1 MANDLALS
9 LIFAA
14 IAILIAVTLVG
25 PVADGVAAAQAS
37 TNVTGSQDT
46 LLGLVPLIFV
56 AGIIVSVALSGL
68 FAFRAVRGRGR

>member
-1 MANDLALS
+1 MATDFALS

-25 PVADGVAAAQAS
+25 PVADGVAAAKAS
-37 TNVTGSQDT
+37 TNVSGSLDT
-46 LLGLVPLIFV
+46 LLDIVPLIFV

-68 FAFRAVRGRGR
+68 FAFRAFKK

>member
-1 MANDLALS
+1 MANDLGLA

-25 PVADGVAAAQAS
+25 PVADGVALAKAS
-37 TNVTGSQDT
+37 TNVTGSLDT
-46 LLGLVPLIFV
+46 LLDIVPLIFV

-68 FAFRAVRGRGR
+68 FAFRAMKKR

>member
-1 MANDLALS
+1 MANDFALS

-25 PVADGVAAAQAS
+25 PVADGTAAAKAS
-37 TNVTGSQDT
+37 TNVTGSLDT
-46 LLGLVPLIFV
+46 LLDIVPLIFV

-68 FAFRAVRGRGR
+68 FAFKALT